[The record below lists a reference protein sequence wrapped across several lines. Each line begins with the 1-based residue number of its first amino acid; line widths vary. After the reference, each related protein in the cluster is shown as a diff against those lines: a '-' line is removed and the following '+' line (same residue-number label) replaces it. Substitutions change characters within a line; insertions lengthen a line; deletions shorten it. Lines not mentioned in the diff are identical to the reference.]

1 MKSKLRI
8 LSGMAAVMAA
18 GVLPLT
24 ASTVTYDFGQASGG
38 AAPGGTPPW
47 LQAVFSDNGLSAN
60 TVQLTLTA
68 KNLVGNEFVSGW
80 YFNLN
85 PTMDPTALSFSLS
98 GSNPSIQT
106 GANAFKAG
114 PDGKY
119 DLVLGFST
127 VAGSQFGN
135 GDSLTMTI
143 SGIGLTANDFDY
155 LSTAAAGCSPY
166 ASAAH
171 IESIDQGD
179 LSGWINPTATTFS
192 PADDR
197 GPAVP
202 DGSETILLLG
212 ASLLGLECVRRAV
225 QPRLAAGGQ

>member
-1 MKSKLRI
+1 M
-8 LSGMAAVMAA
+8 MVA
-18 GVLPLT
+18 GALPLN
-24 ASTVTYDFGQASGG
+24 ASTVTYDFGQVSGG
-38 AAPGGTPPW
+38 ATPGGPPPW
-47 LQAVFSDNGLSAN
+47 LQAVFTDNGMSAG
-60 TVQLTLTA
+60 TVQLTVSA
-68 KNLVGNEFVSGW
+68 GNLVGNEFVSCL

-119 DLVLGFST
+119 DLLLGFST
-127 VAGSQFGN
+127 ASGSQFGS

-155 LSTAAAGCSPY
+155 LSTAAAGYSPY

-171 IESIDQGD
+171 IESIDPGD
-179 LSGWINPTATTFS
+179 LSGWINPTTTTFS

-212 ASLLGLECVRRAV
+212 ISLLGIECVRRVA
-225 QPRLAAGGQ
+225 QYRL